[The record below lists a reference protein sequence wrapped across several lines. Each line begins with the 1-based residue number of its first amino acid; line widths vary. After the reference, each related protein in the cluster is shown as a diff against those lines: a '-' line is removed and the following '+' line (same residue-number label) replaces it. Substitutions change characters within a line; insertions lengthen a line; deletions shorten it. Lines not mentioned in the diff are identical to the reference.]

1 MNLISTRYAFSS
13 AYLKG
18 EEAGVISA
26 GHVDEMLQKSTT
38 QDILEAIRD
47 TDIGGYLREQ
57 PVKTFDDADQYLW
70 RYLGECMK
78 RLRRLNPPSD
88 IIRLVDLYMEKYDVL
103 NTKISLRQVLAGKT
117 APMAPLGIIYD
128 QGYLD
133 ELSDVKSVEEIIDVL
148 VKCNLVDYASIVE
161 DIKEIDIG
169 SMPKWEAGL
178 GRMYYVRLTG
188 TMAKMGDSRVSIKA
202 LGIMIDFI
210 NLQAVFRSVL
220 LGKEAP
226 AGRSAL
232 DGGHMLSGR
241 IVKELFSFK
250 PAEITAGLEHTEY
263 HQMARE
269 ILKRYEQEKN
279 ITAID
284 RTIDKHRFRLLK
296 ELLSPRIL
304 TSLNIFWYLI
314 LKELEIR
321 NVRLILKALADGIP
335 LSEIKDYLVIAP

>member
-1 MNLISTRYAFSS
+1 LNLIGAHYTFSS

-18 EEAGVISA
+18 EEARVISA

-47 TDIGGYLREQ
+47 TDIGDYLLEQ
-57 PVKTFDDADQYLW
+57 PVKTFDDADRYLW

-78 RLRRLNPPSD
+78 RLRRLNPPFD
-88 IIRLVDLYMEKYDVL
+88 IIRLADLYMEKYDVM

-128 QGYLD
+128 QAYLD
-133 ELSDVKSVEEIIDVL
+133 ELSDVKSVDGIIDVL
-148 VKCNLVDYASIVE
+148 VKCNLIDYASIVE
-161 DIKEIDIG
+161 DIKEIDIR

-178 GRMYYVRLTG
+178 SRMYYVRLTG
-188 TMAKMGDSRVSIKA
+188 TMAKMGDSRVFIKA

-220 LGKEAP
+220 PGKEAP
-226 AGRSAL
+226 AGKSAL

-241 IVKELFSFK
+241 IVKELFSLK
-250 PAEITAGLEHTEY
+250 PAEITAMLEHTAY

-269 ILKRYEQEKN
+269 ILKSYEQEEN
-279 ITAID
+279 ITVID
-284 RTIDKHRFRLLK
+284 RTIDRHRFRLLK

-321 NVRLILKALADGIP
+321 NVRLILKALADGIQ

>member
-1 MNLISTRYAFSS
+1 
-13 AYLKG
+13 
-18 EEAGVISA
+18 
-26 GHVDEMLQKSTT
+26 MLQKSTA
-38 QDILEAIRD
+38 QDILEAIGD

-57 PVKTFDDADQYLW
+57 TINTFNDADQYLW
-70 RYLGECMK
+70 RYLGECVK
-78 RLRRLNPPSD
+78 RLRLLNPPSD
-88 IIRLVDLYMEKYDVL
+88 IIRLADMYMEKYDVL

-133 ELSDVKSVEEIIDVL
+133 ELSDVKSAGGIIDVL
-148 VKCNLVDYASIVE
+148 VKCSLIDYASIVE

-188 TMAKMGDSRVSIKA
+188 RMAKMGDSRVSIKA
-202 LGIMIDFI
+202 LGIIIDLI

-220 LGKEAP
+220 PGKEAP
-226 AGRSAL
+226 AGKSAL

-241 IVKELFSFK
+241 IVKELFSLK
-250 PAEITAGLEHTEY
+250 PAEITAGLKHTEY
-263 HQMARE
+263 HQMAGE
-269 ILKRYEQEKN
+269 ILKSYEKEEN

-284 RTIDKHRFRLLK
+284 RTIDKHRFRLLN

-304 TSLNIFWYLI
+304 TPLNIFWYLI

-321 NVRLILKALADGIP
+321 NIRLILKALADGIP

>member
-1 MNLISTRYAFSS
+1 LNLISARYAFSS

-38 QDILEAIRD
+38 QDVLEAIRG

-57 PVKTFDDADQYLW
+57 PVKIFDDADQYLW

-78 RLRRLNPPSD
+78 RLRLLNPPSD
-88 IIRLVDLYMEKYDVL
+88 IIRLADLYMEKYDVL

-133 ELSDVKSVEEIIDVL
+133 ELSDVKSADGIIDVL
-148 VKCNLVDYASIVE
+148 VKCSLIDYASIIE

-178 GRMYYVRLTG
+178 GRMYYARLTG
-188 TMAKMGDSRVSIKA
+188 RMAKMGDSRVSIKT

-220 LGKEAP
+220 PGKEAP
-226 AGRSAL
+226 AGKSAL

-241 IVKELFSFK
+241 IVKELFSLK
-250 PAEITAGLEHTEY
+250 PAEIAAGLEHTEY
-263 HQMARE
+263 HQMALE
-269 ILKRYEQEKN
+269 ILKSYEKEGN

-284 RTIDKHRFRLLK
+284 RTIDKHRFRLLN